1 MTLLEQT
8 FYSPTPDSESYE
20 YPFFSLGEKYQPDVL
35 QNVPLERLLAET
47 DKSPLDIRT
56 VIGQM
61 AEAKDVAVSLL
72 CDRISENTRKIFFQR

>member
-1 MTLLEQT
+1 MKAILLVRVSTNKQD
-8 FYSPTPDSESYE
+8 F
-20 YPFFSLGEKYQPDVL
+20 
-35 QNVPLERLLAET
+35 AET
-47 DKSPLDIRT
+47 DESPLDIRT